1 MSDLGPSD
9 LVHCPQCGRDLPASE
24 FHRNRRRPN
33 GLAYYC
39 KTCARQR
46 MEVSRRKRGIA
57 ARRAAQVDVPAGM
70 KWCPDCDQIKP
81 IVDFARTKASSS
93 GIHSYC
99 KLCATAN
106 VVARR
111 CNGSTAARGS
121 TTCGGGTG
129 SGRSS
134 STRSWPVRAGSARS
148 AARPTLSTS
157 TTITCSVMYVAF
169 SASTATVAWDSSRTT
184 CRT

>member
-9 LVHCPQCGRDLPASE
+9 LVHCPHCGRDLPASE

-99 KLCATAN
+99 KPCHSKRGRETVQRLHGSTREYHLRRRYRIGQKQFDAPGRSGRGLRDLRRARPS
-106 VVARR
+106 ARR
-111 CNGSTAARGS
+111 P
-121 TTCGGGTG
+121 
-129 SGRSS
+129 RS
-134 STRSWPVRAGSARS
+134 RVR
-148 AARPTLSTS
+148 
-157 TTITCSVMYVAF
+157 
-169 SASTATVAWDSSRTT
+169 
-184 CRT
+184 